1 MQVDRGSKTALMQAD
16 LHVLSPE
23 DDAATLTAR
32 VNEAWDAEYKT
43 HVEESSFLRVCV
55 RLCVYAESILSQS
68 VAITPTFIHALSHT
82 HTHTLTG
89 GAARLQG

>member
-1 MQVDRGSKTALMQAD
+1 VNVGSAPHSHLLTFQMQVDRGSKTALMQAD

-55 RLCVYAESILSQS
+55 CVYVLCVCMCY
-68 VAITPTFIHALSHT
+68 
-82 HTHTLTG
+82 
-89 GAARLQG
+89 